1 MNKIF
6 KYFNAY
12 KEQKKLELAYLKE
25 LNWANVYHDSIRGK
39 KQIEELSLNIGRWAG
54 NYAFFYVLHT
64 VLSKGKPTSVL
75 ELGLGEST
83 KFISTYL
90 KNYLPKT
97 KHVVIEHDESWISF
111 FNSSFELNLNSKIVH
126 VEIKNREVKGVK
138 TISYVLEE
146 QLKNE
151 SFDLYV
157 IDGPHGSKRFSR
169 FDIVDFVDSIRN
181 EDNFIIVYDDY
192 HRDGEKETI
201 KALLEKFDN
210 RKIKYKINVFKGIK
224 DVCLIVSESNNFL
237 ASI

>member
-1 MNKIF
+1 MNKIV

-25 LNWANVYHDSIRGK
+25 LNWANIYHDSIRGK
-39 KQIEELSLNIGRWAG
+39 KEIEELPLNIGRWAG

-64 VLSKGKPTSVL
+64 VLSKANPNNIL

-90 KNYLPKT
+90 KNYLPQT

-111 FNSSFELNLNSKIVH
+111 FNSSFELNSNSKIVQ
-126 VEIKNREVKGVK
+126 VEIKNRKVNGAE
-138 TISYVLEE
+138 TISYLLED
-146 QLKNE
+146 QLKNTD
-151 SFDLYV
+151 FDLYV
-157 IDGPHGSKRFSR
+157 IDGPYGSKRFSR
-169 FDIVDFVDSIRN
+169 FNIVDFADSIKN
-181 EDNFIIVYDDY
+181 EDNFIILYDDY

-201 KALLEKFDN
+201 KVLLEQFDN
-210 RKIKYKINVFKGIK
+210 RKVKYKINVFKGIK
-224 DVCLIVSESNNFL
+224 DVCLIVSEKNNFL